1 MDDLL
6 LFLILL
12 CIFFSIMI
20 FFNKD
25 MFDPDVIK
33 IKSTVDDQ
41 VYLVRKFPNSQAAAD
56 LLANYKK
63 DIIKL
68 SQKLNHFFR

>member
-41 VYLVRKFPNSQAAAD
+41 VYLVENFLIHKQQQI
-56 LLANYKK
+56 Y
-63 DIIKL
+63 
-68 SQKLNHFFR
+68 